1 MSRNR
6 TLSRGLVAAGLAAG
20 SLALAACQSGS
31 DVSSGGATA
40 VDRPATV
47 VEESPV
53 EDTTSGEAAAEDT
66 PAEGAASDSGAP
78 AAGATKPP
86 AGTPA
91 GEPAEGT
98 DAGEAAPAP
107 APQGDGPSAVPAGD
121 RRAKGNED
129 GSRAGKGIP
138 VLSAC
143 TPSTTDLTVAPVS
156 RPINHLLLTVTN
168 TGNTTCAPYN
178 HPYLRFDQGQ
188 SVMQVVR
195 SSVPQ
200 AVVVL
205 EPGESAYAGIRT
217 SSADDG
223 EVTPVEGLEV
233 FLTDRNGRTV
243 GNPVTLPV
251 PAGTAEGASAAVTYW
266 QSDRADALMW

>member
-6 TLSRGLVAAGLAAG
+6 TLSRGLVAAGLTAA

-31 DVSSGGATA
+31 DVSSPGGGTA
-40 VDRPATV
+40 VDRSAPV

-53 EDTTSGEAAAEDT
+53 EDTAAGENTAEDT

-78 AAGATKPP
+78 AAGATKV
-86 AGTPA
+86 
-91 GEPAEGT
+91 PAEGT
-98 DAGEAAPAP
+98 DAGETAPVP
-107 APQGDGPSAVPAGD
+107 VPRENGPSAVPAGD
-121 RRAKGNED
+121 RRGKED
-129 GSRAGKGIP
+129 GSRTGKDVP
-138 VLSAC
+138 VLPAC
-143 TPSTTDLTVAPVS
+143 TPSTTKLTVAPVS
-156 RPINHLLLTVTN
+156 RPVNHLLLTVTN
-168 TGNTTCAPYN
+168 TGNTACAPYN
-178 HPYLRFDQGQ
+178 HPYLRFDGGQ

-195 SSVPQ
+195 SSIPQ

-217 SSADDG
+217 SSADDSN
-223 EVTPVEGLEV
+223 VRPVEGLEV

-243 GNPVTLPV
+243 GNAVTLPV

>member
-6 TLSRGLVAAGLAAG
+6 TLSRGLVAAGLTAA

-31 DVSSGGATA
+31 DVSSPGGGTA
-40 VDRPATV
+40 ADRPATV
-47 VEESPV
+47 VEETPV
-53 EDTTSGEAAAEDT
+53 EDTASGENTAEDT
-66 PAEGAASDSGAP
+66 PAEGAAAGSGAP
-78 AAGATKPP
+78 AAGATRVP
-86 AGTPA
+86 AGN
-91 GEPAEGT
+91 PAEGT
-98 DAGEAAPAP
+98 DAGEAAPVP
-107 APQGDGPSAVPAGD
+107 APQENGPSAVPAGD
-121 RRAKGNED
+121 RRGKED
-129 GSRAGKGIP
+129 SSRPGKDVP
-138 VLSAC
+138 VLPAC
-143 TPSTTDLTVAPVS
+143 TSSTTKLTVAPVP
-156 RPINHLLLTVTN
+156 RPVNHLLLTVTN
-168 TGNTTCAPYN
+168 TGSTACAPYN
-178 HPYLRFDQGQ
+178 YPYLRFDEGH

-217 SSADDG
+217 SSADDS
-223 EVTPVEGLEV
+223 EVRPVEGLEV

-243 GNPVTLPV
+243 GNSVTLPV